1 MGFVKE
7 RLDTLLDM
15 HFEKNGRPKGH
26 LAPPE
31 KSILKHRFQSQF
43 FIFHRIVRNIELHKY
58 IVVEL
63 YNYCIKLL
71 LND

>member
-1 MGFVKE
+1 MRFSPFEK

-31 KSILKHRFQSQF
+31 KSILKHRFNHNSSYF
-43 FIFHRIVRNIELHKY
+43 TGLSEI
-58 IVVEL
+58 
-63 YNYCIKLL
+63 
-71 LND
+71 